1 MKHANIVAIVELYA
15 QIVLALVVSVQSN
28 RKLKPSLY
36 ILILGNIIFKEKLCV
51 KIQTVNVIHALVHL
65 VSAKI

>member
-1 MKHANIVAIVELYA
+1 MIAIVELYA

-51 KIQTVNVIHALVHL
+51 KIQTVNVIHVLARPA
-65 VSAKI
+65 SAKI

>member
-1 MKHANIVAIVELYA
+1 MVAIVELYA

-36 ILILGNIIFKEKLCV
+36 ILILGNIIFKEKTCV
-51 KIQTVNVIHALVHL
+51 KLKIVNVIHVLAHPA
-65 VSAKI
+65 SAKI